1 MVKSSTLWDNPASVI
16 ITLCALNFPSLT
28 MRAAMPLVVCGCA
41 QRLRCLGCMLLMD
54 TSCVR
59 GQTDRPGG
67 APALFGTGS
76 LKHSLLAYP
85 CSAINIFE
93 LTGGSAHRYKSAIS
107 DRCRQITTPDGLSN
121 NRAEPASLS
130 GQKTCGINCSRSSIL
145 GGVRHLWELC
155 GLAHLCNLQILPA
168 LRAFNLGRPRNCQVR
183 FRLKMKAF
191 MRQEIKLVR
200 PSPTSVCSEY
210 GDCRSWSVAHCCMR
224 LIDSRQD
231 AGMDPGN

>member
-28 MRAAMPLVVCGCA
+28 MRAAMHLVVCGCA

-67 APALFGTGS
+67 APALFRTGS

-93 LTGGSAHRYKSAIS
+93 LTCGSAHRCKSAIS
-107 DRCRQITTPDGLSN
+107 DRSRQIKTPAGLSD
-121 NRAEPASLS
+121 NRAKPASLS
-130 GQKTCGINCSRSSIL
+130 GQKTCGINCNRSSIL
-145 GGVRHLWELC
+145 GGVRHLWESC
-155 GLAHLCNLQILPA
+155 GLAHPDNFADIACLAGLQSWTAP
-168 LRAFNLGRPRNCQVR
+168 
-183 FRLKMKAF
+183 
-191 MRQEIKLVR
+191 KLSGSV
-200 PSPTSVCSEY
+200 PS
-210 GDCRSWSVAHCCMR
+210 
-224 LIDSRQD
+224 QD
-231 AGMDPGN
+231 EGVYEAGN

>member
-67 APALFGTGS
+67 APALFRTGS

-85 CSAINIFE
+85 CSAINIVV
-93 LTGGSAHRYKSAIS
+93 LTCDSAHRCKSAIS
-107 DRCRQITTPDGLSN
+107 DRSRQIKTPAGLSD
-121 NRAEPASLS
+121 NRAKPASLS
-130 GQKTCGINCSRSSIL
+130 GQKPVALIAAVRQSVVVCATCGSHADWHIPII
-145 GGVRHLWELC
+145 
-155 GLAHLCNLQILPA
+155 LQILPA
-168 LRAFNLGRPRNCQVR
+168 LCVLSLGRPRNCQVR
-183 FRLKMKAF
+183 FRLKI
-191 MRQEIKLVR
+191 EDVI
-200 PSPTSVCSEY
+200 E
-210 GDCRSWSVAHCCMR
+210 
-224 LIDSRQD
+224 
-231 AGMDPGN
+231 AGN